1 MTKIDQRTAAN
12 MDVVME
18 EVCSDLPHGGNHET
32 RKHVAQDLC
41 KPQRKAM

>member
-32 RKHVAQDLC
+32 RKHVAQD
-41 KPQRKAM
+41 